1 MNPTIVTETIPQ
13 PTPLVDALAS
23 LRPDVKASN
32 YRGAIV
38 PEQFS
43 SSDEEFAHLL
53 SDAVVMDLGW
63 RRRLRLTGE
72 DRVRW
77 LNGILTNNVAGLAE
91 GTGNYS
97 FLLSPQGRL
106 QGDVYTYISGDSA
119 MVETDAAQLERVR
132 AWFDHYIIMDDVTV
146 EDATAQ
152 SSTIALAGPEAESLL
167 AKFGVNTTELKP
179 LQLHATKIANFAVTI
194 VRDDTSARPLFS
206 VWVDDNDVGKL
217 WQALINAGANPV
229 GWHTAELLRVA
240 SGTPLFG
247 KDISDRYLAQE
258 TGQER
263 ALHFSKGCYIGQE
276 IVERIR
282 SRGQVHRGWAGFT
295 LDFAGEAALPET
307 PAPVTANGES
317 VGELTSVA
325 LLPTRD
331 GPRAVGLGIVRNAAL
346 AAGSPLSTNNAALN
360 VARPPFI

>member
-1 MNPTIVTETIPQ
+1 MNPPIVTETTVQ
-13 PTPLVDALAS
+13 PTPLVNAVAS
-23 LRPDVKASN
+23 LRPDVHASD

-43 SSDEEFAHLL
+43 SSDDEFAHLV
-53 SDAVVMDLGW
+53 SDAVVMDQGW

-77 LNGILTNNVAGLAE
+77 LNGILTNNIAGLEE
-91 GTGNYS
+91 GMGNYS

-106 QGDVYTYISGDSA
+106 QGDVYTYISGESA
-119 MVETDAAQLERVR
+119 IVETDAAQLERVR
-132 AWFDHYIIMDDVTV
+132 AWFDHYIIMDDVNV
-146 EDATAQ
+146 EDATTQ
-152 SSTIALAGPEAESLL
+152 SSTLAVAGAKAEDLF
-167 AKFGVNTTELKP
+167 AKLGVNVSELMP
-179 LQLHATKIANFAVTI
+179 LQLHATQIANIAVTI
-194 VRDDTSARPLFS
+194 VRDATSARPQFS
-206 VWVDDNDVGKL
+206 LWIDDAEVIKL
-217 WQALINAGANPV
+217 WLALIDAGAHPA
-229 GWHTAELLRVA
+229 GSRTAELLRIA

-295 LDFAGEAALPET
+295 LDLEPGIALPET
-307 PAPVTANGES
+307 PAPVTAKGEA
-317 VGELTSVA
+317 VGELTSTA
-325 LLPTRD
+325 LLPLPN
-331 GPRAVGLGIVRNAAL
+331 GPRAVGLGVVRNTAL
-346 AAGSPLSTNNAALN
+346 AARTPLSTNNAALN
-360 VARPPFI
+360 AARPPFI